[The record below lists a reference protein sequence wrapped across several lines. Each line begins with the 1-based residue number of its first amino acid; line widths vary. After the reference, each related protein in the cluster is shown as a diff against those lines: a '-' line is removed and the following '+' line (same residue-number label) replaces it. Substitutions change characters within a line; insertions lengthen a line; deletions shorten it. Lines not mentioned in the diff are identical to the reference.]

1 MNVTVQVIGAPEDV
15 AILLLKLG
23 QNKDGVITDLVFQDS
38 NDNGDS
44 YVSENSSSDDS
55 ELTFDNIPDAN
66 QYLMD
71 SVIPS
76 EDSDNTQPSV
86 TYAQLQHALKSYGL
100 RYQQRH
106 DSELKTVRDVLL
118 LICEKVG
125 GAGKD
130 EGSKGIKKD
139 KYNAVYDF
147 LINDNEL

>member
-1 MNVTVQVIGAPEDV
+1 MNVTVQVIGAPEDG

-23 QNKDGVITDLVFQDS
+23 QNKDGVVTELVFQDN

-44 YVSENSSSDDS
+44 YVSENSSSEDS
-55 ELTFDNIPDAN
+55 ELTFDNIPAAN
-66 QYLMD
+66 QDLMD
-71 SVIPS
+71 LVTPS

-139 KYNAVYDF
+139 KYNAVYAF

>member
-1 MNVTVQVIGAPEDV
+1 M
-15 AILLLKLG
+15 
-23 QNKDGVITDLVFQDS
+23 DLV
-38 NDNGDS
+38 
-44 YVSENSSSDDS
+44 
-55 ELTFDNIPDAN
+55 T
-66 QYLMD
+66 
-71 SVIPS
+71 PS
-76 EDSDNTQPSV
+76 EDSDNIQPSV
-86 TYAQLQHALKSYGL
+86 TYAQIQHALKSYGL